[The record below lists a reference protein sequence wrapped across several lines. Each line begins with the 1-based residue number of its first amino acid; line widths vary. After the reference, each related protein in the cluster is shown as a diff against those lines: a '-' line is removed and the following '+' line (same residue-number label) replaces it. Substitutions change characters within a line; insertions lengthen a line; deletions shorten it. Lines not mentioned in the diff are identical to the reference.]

1 MEKIIFPTVITA
13 VTIIC
18 ICIAWCFSYWAK
30 HKERLLM
37 IEKGQDPNQNDANL
51 KLPQQAKLS
60 YNPLL
65 KMGVLIVGLSIG
77 LLIIRILGGFHLVT
91 SDIDGLVI
99 MGVSCGISLIIA
111 NYLGKAKI
119 DGK

>member
-37 IEKGQDPNQNDANL
+37 IEIGQDPNTD
-51 KLPQQAKLS
+51 KDDPILPQQPKSS
-60 YNPLL
+60 YNRVL
-65 KMGVLIVGLSIG
+65 KVGILIIGLSIG
-77 LLIIRILGGFHLVT
+77 LLIVKVLGVLHLAT
-91 SDIDGLVI
+91 SDIDGLAV
-99 MGVSCGISLIIA
+99 MGISCGISLIIA
-111 NYLGKAKI
+111 NYLGKAKV
-119 DGK
+119 DGN